1 MFIEALQQQRTD
13 NPNHKFYKYSEVI
26 DFYSRAVHVVS
37 VLSPELKP
45 WSKLRG
51 SKIVPQMFKDLY
63 WRCKVRA
70 RYVISAVR
78 QAKGWTRT
86 GLY

>member
-26 DFYSRAVHVVS
+26 DFYSRAVHLVS

-45 WSKLRG
+45 
-51 SKIVPQMFKDLY
+51 
-63 WRCKVRA
+63 
-70 RYVISAVR
+70 
-78 QAKGWTRT
+78 
-86 GLY
+86 